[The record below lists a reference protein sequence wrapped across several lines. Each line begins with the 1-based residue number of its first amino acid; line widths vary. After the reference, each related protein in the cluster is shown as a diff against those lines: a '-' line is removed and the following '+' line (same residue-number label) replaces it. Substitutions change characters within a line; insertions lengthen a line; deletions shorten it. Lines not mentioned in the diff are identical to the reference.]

1 MLMHQTLSKGW
12 SHARSRLLLDLIV
25 RPRGRLVEGLT
36 LLRYAKTR
44 PSGLASR
51 LGSTYPGLAE
61 PSAAY
66 HVLDT
71 TLIPAIVRV
80 RASRKGLFCG
90 QASFGRSASKTEW
103 VYGFKVGLTVS
114 PQGVITA
121 FGVAEVVSEER
132 PIADWLIRQD
142 RHELYLADKGF
153 ACVGWERHWAYEQ
166 GSLVVATPKD
176 NSKRAWSR
184 SPLGGR
190 QTPDHR
196 GGHRSAQGHLRSGAP
211 PGQDVG
217 RGF

>member
-1 MLMHQTLSKGW
+1 
-12 SHARSRLLLDLIV
+12 
-25 RPRGRLVEGLT
+25 VEGLT
-36 LLRYAKTR
+36 LLRYAKTG

-51 LGSTYPGLAE
+51 LGSTYAGLAE

-114 PQGVITA
+114 LQGVITA